1 MTRFISFLLRAVQPR
16 RAVPA
21 LFTAMALFAPAAFAA
36 GLPTAP
42 TSPDSG
48 GSDMMHM
55 MRGYLGWGIG
65 LAALVITGAVF
76 LNVSGGAMAKFNEWR
91 AGKAE
96 IGELKSVVVVGALLL
111 IIVVTLATQAIG
123 IIATSGTFAST

>member
-1 MTRFISFLLRAVQPR
+1 MSRITSKLRFINAWRA
-16 RAVPA
+16 PA
-21 LFTAMALFAPAAFAA
+21 LVFAMTLSNAAFAA

-55 MRGYLGWGIG
+55 MRGYLGWGI
-65 LAALVITGAVF
+65 ALGALLLCGYAL
-76 LNVSGGAMAKFNEWR
+76 LNVGGGAMAKFNDWR
-91 AGKAE
+91 NGKAE
-96 IGELKSVVVVGALLL
+96 LGELKTLIVIGAILL

-123 IIATSGTFAST
+123 IIATSGTFASS